1 MFAKIQQAS
10 SPLAVPLA
18 VFEFSDAAF
27 RSKRCGMPTHDAT
40 GMPAEAS

>member
-10 SPLAVPLA
+10 SPLA

-27 RSKRCGMPTHDAT
+27 RSKRCGMPAHDAT
-40 GMPAEAS
+40 GMLAEAS